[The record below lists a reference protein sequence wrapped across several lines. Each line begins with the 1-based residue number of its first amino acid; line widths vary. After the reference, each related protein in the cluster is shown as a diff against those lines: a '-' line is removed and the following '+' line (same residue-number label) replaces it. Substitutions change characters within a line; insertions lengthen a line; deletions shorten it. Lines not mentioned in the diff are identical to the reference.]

1 MLDWPGCFCWGP
13 SRAGALARSQSQV
26 MGFVEWLRWHG
37 EDEPRPVPAREA
49 VIEEVPAVVLEGGYE
64 VNATFEADRRA
75 VSRQELEQTLRRLDF
90 AHADLIEIAG
100 RIRSQEAAGRPLPTE
115 AREAAAVADGADDGR
130 DPESVMKH
138 VAGAET
144 WLASR
149 LDRTLRYEGPPRDG
163 EPDAYL
169 AATHAWAVARL
180 RDLWARDPALAG
192 VDGKGETWT
201 LAKVLRRILYHS
213 LDHLDELDRRL
224 ALAED
229 RLGGIELR
237 IDAPVDADELIEL
250 TTLAGLGN
258 AARRGPEHM
267 RRALRGS
274 LRSVSAWEGER
285 LVGFARLA
293 GDGALIGYVAGVVV
307 HPRWQ
312 GRGLGTRIVTALLE
326 GREEERFI
334 LEARTGAEPL
344 YERLGFQRATW
355 AMVRRRHPPGT

>member
-1 MLDWPGCFCWGP
+1 
-13 SRAGALARSQSQV
+13 
-26 MGFVEWLRWHG
+26 MGFVEWLREHG
-37 EDEPRPVPAREA
+37 EDELRPTPAREA
-49 VIEEVPAVVLEGGYE
+49 VIEEVPAVVLDGGYE

-75 VSRQELEQTLRRLDF
+75 VGGQELERTLRRLDF
-90 AHADLIEIAG
+90 AHADLMAIAD
-100 RIRSQEAAGRPLPTE
+100 RIRAVEATGVPLPME
-115 AREAAAVADGADDGR
+115 QREPPAVADGADDGR
-130 DPESVMKH
+130 DADTVIRH

-149 LDRTLRYEGPPRDG
+149 LDRSLRYEGPPRDG
-163 EPDAYL
+163 DLDAYL
-169 AATHAWAVARL
+169 AATHNWAIERL
-180 RDLWARDPALAG
+180 GELWRRDPALAG
-192 VDGKGETWT
+192 TDGKTETWT

-229 RLGGIELR
+229 RLGRVELR
-237 IDAPVDADELIEL
+237 VDAPMDADALIEL
-250 TTLAGLGN
+250 TTLSGLGN

-312 GRGLGTRIVTALLE
+312 GRGLGTRVVEKLLE
-326 GREEERFI
+326 GRDEERFI
-334 LEARTGAEPL
+334 LEARTGAEPF
-344 YERLGFQRATW
+344 YERLGFQPAPS
-355 AMVRRRHPPGT
+355 AMVRRRRPPGT